1 MRIVASALLFASV
14 VLAKFPTTTNDNHGS
29 FVAAAANNEAQQHS
43 SHYYELL
50 KSYAEYA
57 KKYVGYYFGQQ
68 HRFSPVSFPLP
79 PPFESPSSPEA
90 SSYLASSIA
99 PREEKPS
106 RDASGYAKKGGMITM
121 QVRKASADIL
131 QLIDDIGDSLV
142 DKYWSQYI
150 GFNAIDNPNAAI
162 AAQDKHSLVLKS
174 YMDVQYFGDI
184 AIGTPPQLFTVVLDT
199 GSSNLW
205 VPSTKCHSFSCYLHN
220 RFDAAKSSTYEPVGR
235 EFKLQYGTGS
245 VEGFISKDTLHIAGM
260 QVEGQEFGETTRE
273 PGLTFA
279 LGKFDGILGLG
290 YKEIAVGGGTP
301 PFYQMIEQRLIAE
314 QVFAFWLRRA
324 ASGADTTGGELTF
337 GGINE
342 ERFTGDIRWAPVTRK
357 GYWEVKLDSLSL
369 GGSGGSGGSEELFK
383 DGRAAIDTGTSLI
396 AVPSTV
402 ADAIN
407 ARIGATK
414 SFRGMYVVECE
425 RIPSLPSITF
435 TFGGNDFP
443 LAPADY
449 IMQTPGVCFS
459 VFMGIDV
466 PPPAGP
472 LFIVG
477 DAFLRAYYTIY
488 DMGNDRVGF
497 ATSKRDQ

>member
-1 MRIVASALLFASV
+1 MKIVASVLLCASV
-14 VLAKFPTTTNDNHGS
+14 ALANSPTSDNGNNNSS
-29 FVAAAANNEAQQHS
+29 FINANAAVNKEGYT

-57 KKYVGYYFGQQ
+57 KKYAGYYFGQQ
-68 HRFSPVSFPLP
+68 HRFPSVSFPLP
-79 PPFESPSSPEA
+79 PPFESSSSSPGAYPPSSSA
-90 SSYLASSIA
+90 ALK
-99 PREEKPS
+99 EEKPS
-106 RDASGYAKKGGMITM
+106 KDIAGLAKKGKMITM
-121 QVRKASADIL
+121 QVHKANADLL
-131 QLIDDIGDSLV
+131 QLIDDIGDSLI
-142 DKYWSQYI
+142 DKYWTQYI
-150 GFNAIDNPNAAI
+150 GFNAIDNPDNAAQG
-162 AAQDKHSLVLKS
+162 ANTPSLVLKS

-184 AIGTPPQLFTVVLDT
+184 AIGTPPQVFTVVLDT

-220 RFDAAKSSTYEPVGR
+220 RFDAAKSSTYEPNGR

-245 VEGFISKDTLHIAGM
+245 VEGYISKDTLHIAGM
-260 QVEGQEFGETTRE
+260 QVQGQEFGETTKE

-279 LGKFDGILGLG
+279 LGKFDGIMGLG
-290 YKEIAVGGGTP
+290 YKEIAVGGGAP
-301 PFYQMIEQRLIAE
+301 PFYQMIKQNLIAE
-314 QVFAFWLRRA
+314 QVFAFWLRRV

-337 GGINE
+337 GGVNR
-342 ERFTGDIRWAPVTRK
+342 ERFTGEVRWAPVTRK
-357 GYWEVKLDSLSL
+357 GYWEVKLDSLSF
-369 GGSGGSGGSEELFK
+369 GGNDGEQLFK

-414 SFRGMYVVECE
+414 SFRGMYVVECD
-425 RIPSLPSITF
+425 RIPNLPSVTF
-435 TFGGNDFP
+435 SFGGNDFP
-443 LAPADY
+443 LAPTDY

-488 DMGNDRVGF
+488 DMGENRVGF
-497 ATSKRDQ
+497 ATSKRD